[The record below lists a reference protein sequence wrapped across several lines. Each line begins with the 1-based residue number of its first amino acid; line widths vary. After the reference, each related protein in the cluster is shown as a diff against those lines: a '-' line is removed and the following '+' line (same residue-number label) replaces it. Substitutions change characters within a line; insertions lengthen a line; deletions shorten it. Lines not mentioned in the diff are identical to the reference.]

1 MTTLEFAMF
10 KWQNLDTGLYTSRM
24 MIINKE
30 PYIQIAIFKGKD
42 EDTIKIS
49 VNNNY
54 KGELLSNNIEHAQ
67 DIALVYGLEKINEYK
82 ENFLKFEQFISSQK
96 DEV

>member
-1 MTTLEFAMF
+1 MTTLEFAIF